1 MYTLALWVAIEIA
14 SSCHGTDGCARM
26 TGMPGK
32 SAATSSSS
40 IGLDSRSLI
49 PRPPGRPAPMP
60 VWPVWKSAGSPAS
73 SMTAYSG

>member
-14 SSCHGTDGCARM
+14 SSCQGTDGWARM

-40 IGLDSRSLI
+40 IGLD
-49 PRPPGRPAPMP
+49 
-60 VWPVWKSAGSPAS
+60 
-73 SMTAYSG
+73 